1 MVQIDFLRRV
11 RHTETKPF
19 GDSIRG
25 KLNIEPRPIQA
36 RVDWRFKKNA
46 RKKGQ
51 GEEDDGDEWKRDFLM
66 EPWMSLHGQSS
77 TVQRRDGER
86 MAR

>member
-25 KLNIEPRPIQA
+25 KLNIEPRPSKLECIGGL
-36 RVDWRFKKNA
+36 KKMLEKRGKG
-46 RKKGQ
+46 RKM
-51 GEEDDGDEWKRDFLM
+51 M
-66 EPWMSLHGQSS
+66 ETSGK
-77 TVQRRDGER
+77 EIF
-86 MAR
+86 